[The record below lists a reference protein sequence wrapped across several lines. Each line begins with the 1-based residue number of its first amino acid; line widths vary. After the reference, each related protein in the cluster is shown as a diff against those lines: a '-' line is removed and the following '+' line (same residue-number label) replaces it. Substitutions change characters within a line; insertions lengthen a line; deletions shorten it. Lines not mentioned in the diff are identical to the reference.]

1 MPLPIPIVVAGEAT
15 LDPPP
20 VVGDAMPVVIV
31 LDTTGPEVD
40 PPAVVMPVVL
50 MDAELGTGV
59 ALLLPTAVVELAGED
74 LTEAELEVATDI
86 VLLAEDK
93 GSAELVPVAVG
104 PGVVLIYGLTVGQ
117 GIEVTPTLGVMI
129 GLPIKSC

>member
-1 MPLPIPIVVAGEAT
+1 MAGEAT

-20 VVGDAMPVVIV
+20 VVGDATPVVIV
-31 LDTTGPEVD
+31 LDTTEPGVE

-50 MDAELGTGV
+50 MDAELGTDV
-59 ALLLPTAVVELAGED
+59 ALLLPTAVEELVEED
-74 LTEAELEVATDI
+74 LTEAELDVAIDI
-86 VLLAEDK
+86 VLLAEDV

-117 GIEVTPTLGVMI
+117 GTEVTPTLGVMT

>member
-1 MPLPIPIVVAGEAT
+1 MPIVVAGEAT

-31 LDTTGPEVD
+31 LGTTEPEVD
-40 PPAVVMPVVL
+40 PPATVMPVVL
-50 MDAELGTGV
+50 MDAELGTDV
-59 ALLLPTAVVELAGED
+59 ALLLPTAVVELAEDD

-93 GSAELVPVAVG
+93 GGAELVPVAVG

-117 GIEVTPTLGVMI
+117 GIDVTPTLGVMT

>member
-1 MPLPIPIVVAGEAT
+1 MAGEAT

-50 MDAELGTGV
+50 MDAELGTDV

-74 LTEAELEVATDI
+74 LTKAELEVATDT